1 MPKMNS
7 TRKRHAT
14 LMKGLTFLLS
24 VVAITCIAFSVGT
37 TESNFTNQEQTID
50 NSYGA
55 WTSILWTQT
64 TQSDFEAGTLTNV
77 SPTISPGD
85 VTLASPP
92 DWYDSDWSYR
102 RQILIDHT
110 RVDDVAAPSTAYAE
124 FPVLVYVT
132 GLSDSHIE
140 DGGAD
145 IRFTTSDGVTELP
158 REIESYSAGTL
169 YAWVK
174 VTLTKD
180 ASDSTDDSVYM
191 YYGNTAASEPAPDST
206 YGSEKVWDS
215 NYIMVQHLNESP
227 NGTAYEMKDSTS
239 NDNHGTTVGGMDS
252 SDSVDA
258 KVGKGLDLDGVDGAG
273 GDHISVPDST
283 SLNGTVDEGTWSLW
297 INWDDWGSEQKVIMA
312 IADRYTAPTD
322 GYEWGAQAGFPDG
335 NLFAYPWARDPNY
348 NLNTSTNFTNGTWH
362 YISVRY
368 DWTSRTLTMNLDGND
383 LNNNILN
390 VGAANWTQQAAIDA
404 AWLWGGSPQR
414 NTRFIDARIDEIQ
427 VSDVS
432 RSLNWITTSYK
443 NQANPS
449 AFCSVGNEDAM
460 YVPSGTIASQVKDT
474 AVTGARWD
482 ALEWDRSLVGGTS
495 ITFEVRASGTS
506 FIKDNTTLS
515 WTSVGGT
522 SPVYA
527 GLPGGRFFQWRA
539 TLTSPD
545 TSQTPV
551 LSEVRAYY
559 T

>member
-1 MPKMNS
+1 
-7 TRKRHAT
+7 
-14 LMKGLTFLLS
+14 
-24 VVAITCIAFSVGT
+24 VAITCIAFSVGT

-85 VTLASPP
+85 VTLASPS

-102 RQILIDHT
+102 RKIIIDHT
-110 RVDDVAAPSTAYAE
+110 RVDNVSAPSTAYAE

-132 GLSDSHIE
+132 GLSDTHIGV
-140 DGGAD
+140 GGAD
-145 IRFTTSDGVTELP
+145 IRFTASDGVTELP

-180 ASDSTDDSVYM
+180 ASDSTNDSIYM

-215 NYIMVQHLNESP
+215 DYIMVQHLKESP

-252 SDSVDA
+252 SDSVNA

-273 GDHISVPDST
+273 GDHISVPNSN
-283 SLNGTVDEGTWSLW
+283 SLNGTVDEGTWSMW

-312 IADRYTAPTD
+312 IADRYTVPYD
-322 GYEWGAQAGFPDG
+322 GYEWGAQPGFPDG
-335 NLFAYPWARDPNY
+335 NLFAYPWARGSNY

-414 NTRFIDARIDEIQ
+414 DTRFIDARIDEIQ

-432 RSLNWITTSYK
+432 RSLNWITTSYN
-443 NQANPS
+443 NQNNPS
-449 AFCSVGNEDAM
+449 TFCSVGNEYAM
-460 YVPSGTIASQVKDT
+460 YVPSGKIASQVKDT
-474 AVTGARWD
+474 AITGARWD
-482 ALEWDRSLVGGTS
+482 ALEWDEVLAGGTD
-495 ITFEVRASGTS
+495 ITFEVRAADTS
-506 FIKDNTTLS
+506 FVKDNTTLA
-515 WTSVGGT
+515 WTSLGGT

-527 GLPGGRFFQWRA
+527 GLPSGRYFQWRA
-539 TLTSPD
+539 TLTTAD
-545 TSQTPV
+545 TAVTPT
-551 LSEVRAYY
+551 LNEVRAFY